1 MNTTKSDKWL
11 RFGIIAIGALAL
23 FQLVRVAAYSMI
35 KDVLAGITPE
45 AWLFPA
51 SMDVFIGVT
60 ALFVAIAVW
69 KGKGLAVWAC
79 AIVFFILSIS
89 DHMDAMTVVLNTK
102 GPLPVMMSGAPSST
116 AIMLTVMSIVELCA
130 ILALTSKGLRDHYLN

>member
-1 MNTTKSDKWL
+1 MASFRHYCDW
-11 RFGIIAIGALAL
+11 RIGTISTRA
-23 FQLVRVAAYSMI
+23 RAAYSMI
-35 KDVLAGITPE
+35 QDVLAGIIPE

-60 ALFVAIAVW
+60 AVFVAIAVW
-69 KGKGLAVWAC
+69 KGKGLVVWTS
-79 AIVFFILSIS
+79 AIIFFVLSIS

-102 GPLPVMMSGAPSST
+102 LPLPAMMSGAPSST

>member
-1 MNTTKSDKWL
+1 
-11 RFGIIAIGALAL
+11 
-23 FQLVRVAAYSMI
+23 MI
-35 KDVLAGITPE
+35 QDVLAGITPE

-60 ALFVAIAVW
+60 AVFVAIAVW
-69 KGKGLAVWAC
+69 KGKGLAVWTS

-102 GPLPVMMSGAPSST
+102 LPLPAMMSGAPSST

>member
-1 MNTTKSDKWL
+1 
-11 RFGIIAIGALAL
+11 
-23 FQLVRVAAYSMI
+23 MI
-35 KDVLAGITPE
+35 QDVFAGITPE

-60 ALFVAIAVW
+60 AVFVAIAVW
-69 KGKGLAVWAC
+69 KGKGLAVWTS

-102 GPLPVMMSGAPSST
+102 GPLPAMMSGAHSST

>member
-23 FQLVRVAAYSMI
+23 FQLVRVTAYSMI
-35 KDVLAGITPE
+35 QDVLAGITPE

-69 KGKGLAVWAC
+69 KGKGLAVWTS

-102 GPLPVMMSGAPSST
+102 GPLPAMMSGAPSST